1 MSLIFLHLLNLS
13 ITASWFILA
22 VVILRLLL
30 KKAPKWISCAL
41 WALVG
46 IRLICPFSFE
56 SALSLIPSSEIV
68 PYDIEL
74 SANPA
79 IESGIPTVNLVINP
93 LIAGS
98 FTPDP
103 RASANPLQIVLPI
116 VSVIW
121 MAGMIAL
128 LMYALISYSRLKRN
142 VGSSIVLRDNI
153 LACDD
158 VKSPFILGIFRP
170 MIYVP
175 SSMAGETLDCVI
187 IHEAAHIKRH
197 DHWWKPLGYLLLT
210 IYWFNPLCWV
220 AYILLCRDIELACDE
235 KVIRDMDRNSK
246 AIYSQALLNA
256 NFPRKKIVACPL
268 AFGEVGVKERVKSVL
283 NYKKPAFWVIFVAI
297 VACIVVAICFM
308 TNPKKP
314 QKTEITAK
322 NTVIEFF
329 DAFKEADH
337 EAMKQY
343 CTEPFVKKYFHD
355 GDIWGM
361 RAASMENFSEE
372 AVDEYNEIFMVDVK
386 METVPESAL
395 YPEDETSFYIHLIYS
410 SGEWLI
416 DGINTDGFFEAE
428 SEAEENQ
435 NDESL
440 NNTEKQEVI
449 LYGEELAE
457 YLQALP
463 EDADSLSEY
472 GCFVMSN
479 NGIIYG
485 AEHMSDFL
493 DHYSAGKMAAITL
506 GQYTTEGDLI
516 LYYVAFDG
524 SQVIVTHDARRD
536 KFADPNYLYDTGNYK
551 YFSLFEWMGDDGTI
565 YEEIVAYDDP
575 DFTQE
580 KMWQIL
586 ASSEFIPGEKKQ
598 FAWLGSFMNGTDID
612 FVELAEKSSPCSP
625 SDIISVNRIDL
636 QLMDGEEYSITDP
649 KVLTKIEKMLG
660 EAIEIKE
667 AGCPFHTP
675 IYLTKKDGSI
685 GVIYP
690 ATDSCAVFFSDGK
703 YYDYSEGDNRE
714 FWSLLG
720 LETDLGD
727 VYRK

>member
-1 MSLIFLHLLNLS
+1 MRLIFLHMLNLS

-22 VVILRLLL
+22 VVIVRPLL
-30 KKAPKWISCAL
+30 KKAPKWINCVL

-56 SALSLIPSSEIV
+56 SAMSLIPSSEVV

-74 SANPA
+74 SANPK
-79 IESGIPTVNLVINP
+79 IDSGIPTMNRVINP

-98 FTPDP
+98 FTPNP
-103 RASANPLQIVLPI
+103 LASANPLQIVLPI

-128 LMYALISYSRLKRN
+128 LIYALISYIRLKRS
-142 VGSSIVLRDNI
+142 VGASILLRDNI

-158 VKSPFILGIFRP
+158 VKSPFILGIIRP

-175 SSMAGETLDCVI
+175 SSMTGETLDCVI

-210 IYWFNPLCWV
+210 VYWFNPLCWV
-220 AYILLCRDIELACDE
+220 AYILLCRDIEMACDE
-235 KVIRDMDRNSK
+235 RVIRDMDRNGK
-246 AIYSQALLNA
+246 AIYSQALLNV
-256 NFPRKKIVACPL
+256 NFPRKKIAACPL
-268 AFGEVGVKERVKSVL
+268 AFGEVSVKERVKAVL
-283 NYKKPAFWVIFVAI
+283 NYKKPAFWGILVAI

-308 TNPKKP
+308 TNPKKT
-314 QKTEITAK
+314 QKTEMGAK
-322 NTVIEFF
+322 N
-329 DAFKEADH
+329 
-337 EAMKQY
+337 
-343 CTEPFVKKYFHD
+343 
-355 GDIWGM
+355 
-361 RAASMENFSEE
+361 
-372 AVDEYNEIFMVDVK
+372 
-386 METVPESAL
+386 
-395 YPEDETSFYIHLIYS
+395 
-410 SGEWLI
+410 
-416 DGINTDGFFEAE
+416 NTDGFFEAE
-428 SEAEENQ
+428 TESENNQ

-440 NNTEKQEVI
+440 SNMENQKVI
-449 LYGEELAE
+449 LHGEELAE
-457 YLQALP
+457 YLETLP
-463 EDADSLSEY
+463 EDADSLSEQ

-479 NGIIYG
+479 NGSIYG

-493 DHYSAGKMAAITL
+493 ERYSAGNIAAITL

-524 SQVIVTHDARRD
+524 SQVIVTHDSRRD
-536 KFADPNYLYDTGNYK
+536 KFADPNYLYETENYT
-551 YFSLFEWMGDDGTI
+551 YFSLFESTGNDGTI
-565 YEEIVAYDDP
+565 YEDIIAYDDP
-575 DFTQE
+575 DLTQK
-580 KMWQIL
+580 KMLEIL
-586 ASSEFIPGEKKQ
+586 ASSEFIPGQKKQ
-598 FAWLGSFMNGTDID
+598 FAWLGSFVNGTDVD
-612 FVELAEKSSPCSP
+612 LDELAEKSVPCSP

-660 EAIEIKE
+660 EAMEIKE

>member
-1 MSLIFLHLLNLS
+1 MSLIFLHMLNLS

-22 VVILRLLL
+22 AVIVRPLL
-30 KKAPKWISCAL
+30 KKAPKWINCAL

-56 SALSLIPSSEIV
+56 SAMSLIPSSEVV

-79 IESGIPTVNLVINP
+79 IDSGIPTVNRVINP

-98 FTPDP
+98 LTPDP
-103 RASANPLQIVLPI
+103 LASANPLQIVLPI

-121 MAGMIAL
+121 MSGMITL
-128 LMYALISYSRLKRN
+128 LIYAFISYIRLKRS
-142 VGSSIVLRDNI
+142 VGASIVLRDNI
-153 LACDD
+153 LACDE
-158 VKSPFILGIFRP
+158 VKSPFILGIIRP

-175 SSMAGETLDCVI
+175 SSMTGETLECVV
-187 IHEAAHIKRH
+187 IHEAAHIKRR

-220 AYILLCRDIELACDE
+220 AYILLCRDIEMACDE
-235 KVIRDMDRNSK
+235 KVIRDMDRKGK
-246 AIYSQALLNA
+246 AMYSQALLNV
-256 NFPRKKIVACPL
+256 NFPRKKIAACPL

-283 NYKKPAFWVIFVAI
+283 NYKKPAFWVISVAI

-308 TNPKKP
+308 TNPKET
-314 QKTEITAK
+314 Q
-322 NTVIEFF
+322 NTDISARDTVVAFF
-329 DAFKEADH
+329 DDFKVADH
-337 EAMKQY
+337 QAMKQY
-343 CTEPFVKKYFHD
+343 CTESFVKTYFHD

-361 RAASMENFSEE
+361 RTASMENYSEE
-372 AVDEYNEIFMVDVK
+372 AIDEYNEIFMVDVK
-386 METVPESAL
+386 METVSESAL
-395 YPEDETSFYIHLIYS
+395 YPEDETSFYIHLTYS

-428 SEAEENQ
+428 PESDKNQ
-435 NDESL
+435 NDEPLS
-440 NNTEKQEVI
+440 NTEKQEVI
-449 LYGEELAE
+449 LHGEELAK
-457 YLQALP
+457 YLEALP
-463 EDADSLSEY
+463 EDAESLSEQ

-479 NGIIYG
+479 NGSIYG
-485 AEHMSDFL
+485 AEHLSDFL
-493 DHYSAGKMAAITL
+493 DHYSAGKTDAITL

-524 SQVIVTHDARRD
+524 SQVIVTHDSRRD
-536 KFADPNYLYDTGNYK
+536 KFADPNYLYETENYK
-551 YFSLFEWMGDDGTI
+551 YLSLFEWTGNDGSI

-575 DFTQE
+575 DLTQK
-580 KMWQIL
+580 KMLEIL
-586 ASSEFIPGEKKQ
+586 ASSEFIPGQKKQ
-598 FAWLGSFMNGTDID
+598 FAWLGSFVNGTDVD
-612 FVELAEKSSPCSP
+612 LDELAEKSVPCSP

-649 KVLTKIEKMLG
+649 KVLTMIEKMLG
-660 EAIEIKE
+660 EAMEIKE

-703 YYDYSEGDNRE
+703 YYEYSEGDNRE